1 MIPKGVQ
8 DTVMG
13 LPSSWA
19 TVILIIVFGSLF
31 VLFVAFNKQILKFL
45 GKCKLSFNDFVVKTF
60 GSKFRHADKKLK
72 RKANLKNRSLIH
84 KVYRVFNNIIIN
96 LNLQKS
102 GVTVSGLLLFMII
115 SSVALAIV
123 VGLVFNFEIV
133 LMIPM
138 VIVAFIGVFVIME
151 FKALGQKERYEG
163 QIMDAVDLLVSD
175 VKGGIHNAIV
185 RYMQSFHPDIRSYF
199 KEFVDNTTLK
209 GLSFKSAMLILNDRL
224 GITFSDFAHK
234 AILYEEKA
242 DSEFDDIF
250 SSILEVNRH
259 KRILR
264 AKNNAAFSQI
274 MSTFLITFLA
284 VAGYALY
291 IAFTEPYVGNFLANE
306 IFGKI
311 LIIGDFL
318 IFVIIIGYL
327 TLLKSKSF
335 E

>member
-1 MIPKGVQ
+1 MIPKDVQ
-8 DTVMG
+8 DTVLG

-19 TVILIIVFGSLF
+19 TVILIILFGGIFILF
-31 VLFVAFNKQILKFL
+31 VTFNKQILKFL
-45 GKCKLSFNDFVVKTF
+45 GKCKLKFNDFIVKTF

-72 RKANLKNRSLIH
+72 RKANIKNRGLIH
-84 KVYRVFNNIIIN
+84 KVYRIFNNIIIN

-102 GVTVSGLLLFMII
+102 GVTVSGLLLFMLLT
-115 SSVALAIV
+115 SVALAVV
-123 VGLVFNFEIV
+123 VGLVFNFEVV

-138 VIVAFIGVFVIME
+138 TLVAFVGVFVIME

-185 RYMQSFHPDIRSYF
+185 TYMQSFHPDIRPYF
-199 KEFVDNTTLK
+199 KEFVDNTTMK

-242 DSEFDDIF
+242 DAEFDDIF

-306 IFGKI
+306 IVGKV
-311 LIIGDFL
+311 LIISDFL
-318 IFVIIIGYL
+318 IFVIVIGYL

>member
-133 LMIPM
+133 LM
-138 VIVAFIGVFVIME
+138 VANYGHGRRIVHSLSHVFR
-151 FKALGQKERYEG
+151 FGSRRRL
-163 QIMDAVDLLVSD
+163 S
-175 VKGGIHNAIV
+175 VKLFA
-185 RYMQSFHPDIRSYF
+185 RLR
-199 KEFVDNTTLK
+199 TL
-209 GLSFKSAMLILNDRL
+209 A
-224 GITFSDFAHK
+224 
-234 AILYEEKA
+234 
-242 DSEFDDIF
+242 
-250 SSILEVNRH
+250 
-259 KRILR
+259 R
-264 AKNNAAFSQI
+264 ARRRAS
-274 MSTFLITFLA
+274 
-284 VAGYALY
+284 V
-291 IAFTEPYVGNFLANE
+291 
-306 IFGKI
+306 
-311 LIIGDFL
+311 
-318 IFVIIIGYL
+318 
-327 TLLKSKSF
+327 
-335 E
+335 